1 MARVVLNHSEIA
13 KILKSD
19 TVRAELTRRATR
31 VLAAAQASAP
41 VASGA
46 YKAGLAIIQATT
58 DRAVVRVA
66 GTAPHSH
73 LVESQSGN
81 LARALGQAGGV

>member
-1 MARVVLNHSEIA
+1 MAKVTLNHGEVA
-13 KILKSD
+13 KLLKSGG
-19 TVRAELTRRATR
+19 VRAELTRRAVR

-41 VASGA
+41 VKTGN
-46 YKAGLAIIQATT
+46 YKAGLKIIQVTT

-73 LVESQSGN
+73 LVESQCGN
-81 LARALGQAGGV
+81 LARALNAAGGI

>member
-1 MARVVLNHSEIA
+1 MAKVTLNHSEIA
-13 KILKSD
+13 KILKSND
-19 TVRAELTRRATR
+19 VRAELTRRAVR
-31 VLAAAQASAP
+31 VLAAAQSSAP
-41 VASGA
+41 VVTGN
-46 YKAGLAIIQATT
+46 YKAGLVLIQATT

-81 LARALGQAGGV
+81 LTRALGQAGGV